1 VNIILFEPA
10 EIGRP
15 VARADPRA
23 VHLLEVLRRKEGDPF
38 DAGIINGP
46 RGKGTVTAIGPD
58 GVQFRF
64 EATAQAEPV
73 EQIHLLVSLARPQTS
88 RKILGEATSLGVSS
102 IRLFPAEK
110 GEPSYAASSLWKTPE
125 WRRHLV
131 DGAAQAFDTRLP
143 DVAHFPGLAEAIG
156 SLPAGCL
163 RIALDNYEAT
173 RRMVPVAAPTP
184 VALAFGPE
192 RGWSASERSLLRS
205 RGFEIADLGGRV
217 LRTETAVVAA
227 ISIAKAVSRPTPGA

>member
-10 EIGRP
+10 EIGQP
-15 VARADPRA
+15 VARGDPRA
-23 VHLLEVLRRKEGDPF
+23 VHLLEVLRRKVGDLF

-46 RGKGTVTAIGPD
+46 RGKGTVTAIGPE
-58 GVQFRF
+58 GVEFRF
-64 EATAQAEPV
+64 EALAEAGPPDR
-73 EQIHLLVSLARPQTS
+73 IHLLLSLARPQTS

-102 IRLFPAEK
+102 IRFFAAEK
-110 GEPSYAASSLWKTPE
+110 GEPSYATSSLWKTPE

-131 DGAAQAFDTRLP
+131 EGAAQAFDTRLP
-143 DVAHFPGLAEAIG
+143 DVAHFAALAEAIE

-173 RRMVPVAAPTP
+173 RRMLPVAAPSEI
-184 VALAFGPE
+184 ALAFGPE
-192 RGWSASERSLLRS
+192 RGWSASERNLLRAQ
-205 RGFEIADLGGRV
+205 GFDIVDLGGRV

-227 ISIAKAVSRPTPGA
+227 ISVAKAVARPTPGA